1 MEYGVFLSIQINYI
15 DSQLLH
21 YLENNKI
28 KMAEAKK
35 EEVSINES
43 DGTSLLSGGTAVSLG
58 QPPRTGQEHSFLM
71 DQTYVEE
78 MEEGLLK
85 LLNNFKNDKLN
96 AFDEN
101 CSLEKMRQI
110 KNMQE
115 GLAQLHFNLENE
127 ENSKT
132 ASSEEDRTKK
142 NQEKMEKLMK
152 NLENLCSSVQN
163 LHQHLDVAE

>member
-1 MEYGVFLSIQINYI
+1 MASRSSVKKGSEASMLDDGDNLSQ
-15 DSQLLH
+15 
-21 YLENNKI
+21 
-28 KMAEAKK
+28 
-35 EEVSINES
+35 
-43 DGTSLLSGGTAVSLG
+43 DGQKGNM
-58 QPPRTGQEHSFLM
+58 GQEHSFLM

-85 LLNNFKNDKLN
+85 LLNNFKSDKLN

-127 ENSKT
+127 ESQ
-132 ASSEEDRTKK
+132 AALSEDDRTKK
-142 NQEKMEKLMK
+142 NQDKMKKLMK

-163 LHQHLDVAE
+163 LHQHLDINE

>member
-1 MEYGVFLSIQINYI
+1 
-15 DSQLLH
+15 
-21 YLENNKI
+21 
-28 KMAEAKK
+28 MASRSSVKK
-35 EEVSINES
+35 ESQSSMLEDMDNLNQQDQKGSM
-43 DGTSLLSGGTAVSLG
+43 
-58 QPPRTGQEHSFLM
+58 GQEHSFLM

-85 LLNNFKNDKLN
+85 LLNNFKSDKLN

-127 ENSKT
+127 ETSQ
-132 ASSEEDRTKK
+132 AALSEDDRTKK
-142 NQEKMEKLMK
+142 NQDKMKKLMK

-163 LHQHLDVAE
+163 LHQHLDINE